1 MKRVKACI
9 DMHLCVCFIYF
20 FFCDA
25 RTETEKREKR
35 LYSNKMSLLWRILVL
50 DFYLFIRTIESCL
63 KNEVEAKLN
72 NWNDCDDGDDC
83 NYKSCLLLFFFSKY
97 LSPG

>member
-20 FFCDA
+20 FFMMPEQKQKKERRDFTAIKC
-25 RTETEKREKR
+25 
-35 LYSNKMSLLWRILVL
+35 LLWHFLVL

-72 NWNDCDDGDDC
+72 NCNDCDDCD
-83 NYKSCLLLFFFSKY
+83 YKSCLLLFFFSKCFFFSNLY
-97 LSPG
+97 L